1 MSLAQSP
8 KREVI
13 HNPLGTRG
21 FEFVEFHSISPEPLV
36 ELFTALGFK
45 AVAKHSSIP
54 ITLYQQGRINFVLNE
69 SAVGFSAEF
78 SKLHG
83 PCACSMAFR
92 MKDAEYAYQ
101 QIIKSNPELKH
112 DFYNSLD
119 GFQMPVIKGIGG
131 SKLYLTDEKNNQSQF
146 FDRAIGSAKAV
157 TRGAGLTYID
167 HLTHNVHQ
175 GEMDRWAEFYQKTF
189 NFQQIRYFD
198 IKGDRTGLV
207 SRAMASPCGHIKIPI
222 NESQDDQSQI
232 EEYLQ
237 RYNGEGI
244 QHIALGTRDIY
255 KSIEILRDHGLTFL
269 EVPDAYYDSLE
280 KRLPNHGEDIARL
293 QKLKILVDGD
303 TQSGQPK
310 LLLQLFTDTVI
321 GPIFFEIIQ
330 RKGDKG
336 FGEGNFQA
344 LFDAIELDQI
354 RRGVLKK

>member
-1 MSLAQSP
+1 MSLAHSP

-21 FEFVEFHSISPEPLV
+21 FEFVEFHSISSEPLIQ
-36 ELFTALGFK
+36 LFTALGFR

-83 PCACSMAFR
+83 PCACSMGFR
-92 MKDAEYAYQ
+92 MKDANYAYQ
-101 QIIKSNPELKH
+101 EIIRSSPELKH

-131 SKLYLTDEKNNQSQF
+131 SKLYLTDEGNNQHQL
-146 FDRAIGSAKAV
+146 FDQPIEAKDAA
-157 TRGAGLTYID
+157 TRDAGLTYID
-167 HLTHNVHQ
+167 HLTHNVHR
-175 GEMDRWAEFYQKTF
+175 GEMDRWAEFYQKIF
-189 NFQQIRYFD
+189 NFHQIRYFD

-222 NESQDDQSQI
+222 NESKDDQSQI

-244 QHIALGTRDIY
+244 QHIALGTRNIY

-269 EVPDAYYDSLE
+269 DVPDAYYDELE
-280 KRLPNHGEDIARL
+280 KRLPNHGEDIALL
-293 QKLKILVDGD
+293 QKFKILVDGNSQLD
-303 TQSGQPK
+303 RPK

-330 RKGDKG
+330 RKGDRG